1 MDVDSKKNLGWIII
15 LIMMFSI
22 LKNLFVLLYFGFLN
36 MRKKMKAMF
45 SAEDEQL
52 DSPHTSDNNS
62 DTIDSIDTDEIEE
75 DVRKEEYEREEYNER
90 IKARQEERQAQ
101 MKMAPQVI
109 QGQTQMMMMPM
120 AVGMIGMP
128 VMYEHF
134 GNPMPMMMPQS
145 QMMMQQH

>member
-52 DSPHTSDNNS
+52 DSPHTSDDNS
-62 DTIDSIDTDEIEE
+62 DTIDSIDTEEIEE
-75 DVRKEEYEREEYNER
+75 EVRREEYEREEYNER
-90 IKARQEERQAQ
+90 IKKRMKEKKRRERE
-101 MKMAPQVI
+101 MPQVI
-109 QGQTQMMMMPM
+109 EGEMMMGQPMAMQPAMMFDQWGRPVQMM
-120 AVGMIGMP
+120 V
-128 VMYEHF
+128 
-134 GNPMPMMMPQS
+134 
-145 QMMMQQH
+145 